1 MDTDQLIAHS
11 RARFEHEAARR
22 TLREKYQ
29 AKLTFAHAGGM
40 WQAGPELIN
49 ILTAS
54 LTHGQQGLIL
64 LDMYETPVMVDYKE
78 LLKLAQQR
86 WQEQMTGWLVEY
98 TELNKNR

>member
-1 MDTDQLIAHS
+1 MDTDQLISHS

-54 LTHGQQGLIL
+54 LTHGQQGLVL

-78 LLKLAQQR
+78 LLAFAQQR
-86 WQEQMTGWLVEY
+86 WQEQMTAWLAEY